1 MKKRWICGF
10 LAAVMLLGL
19 LSGLTPV
26 ISATGSETTPATDP
40 SESSPE
46 ATDPTESIPEDTDPT
61 EPPPSETDPTEPPPE
76 EGTPMTVSDDL
87 IEVLKTM
94 EGFSPVAYWDYSQ
107 WTIGYGTKCPEGKEH
122 YYTVDNPFPEEE
134 AEALLLEELSYFEEV
149 IRQFAEKYSLELQ
162 QHQFDA
168 LVSFS
173 YNCGGNWVNDVNGY
187 FNKAV
192 REGDMSNRLIYGMCL
207 WSSAGGDY
215 ILIDRRKCEANM
227 YIYGVYR
234 AYNTTGGVPASIK
247 HVFLDGNGGAPRY
260 VIHGY
265 NADDPA
271 GIVTEFKTLPTGTD
285 SSGKTFT
292 YQFAGWYTAAS
303 GGTRVTVLDGSL
315 SNGTVL
321 YAHWKDPQGNVVT
334 LPKGTVIDGVTVT
347 VNASGK
353 IRTGP
358 GTYYPVVKTISAG
371 ETLTITET
379 FQSGSTLWGKCEY
392 GWISLYYTNYD
403 EVISGGSTDPED
415 PEGQWGTVTTQSGG
429 TVNVRCGPG
438 TSYDVVGVKE
448 TGERVQ
454 IFARQSD
461 GTREW
466 GQMADGNWICLDY
479 VVFDVTLQS
488 ISVAS
493 RPTKTQYVQ
502 RQDSLSLAGSALTL
516 LYSDGS
522 TETIGITADM
532 VSGFSNEKLGDVT
545 VTVTYQGKTTSFTV
559 TVIKATVVFKNYDGT
574 VLSSAQYAY
583 GETVKIPADP
593 TRPAEGDCIYRFTG
607 WDKTVTACAGNAVYT
622 AVYEAIQ
629 GQWGTVTTQS
639 GGTVNVRCG
648 PGTSYDVVGVKETGE
663 RVQIFARQSDGTREW
678 GQMADGNWICLDY
691 VSFDSASGSLTGDFD
706 GSGAVNEDDAIYLL
720 WHVML
725 PERYPA
731 DGNADVNADGNIN
744 EDDAIYL
751 LWHVMLPERYP
762 LYPTSN

>member
-26 ISATGSETTPATDP
+26 IRATGSETTPATDP

-61 EPPPSETDPTEPPPE
+61 EPPPSETDPTEPPPSETDPTEPPPE
-76 EGTPMTVSDDL
+76 EDTPMTVSDDL

-187 FNKAV
+187 FRKAV

-247 HVFLDGNGGAPRY
+247 HVFLDGNGGTPRY

-303 GGTRVTVLDGSL
+303 GGTQVTVLDGSL

-415 PEGQWGTVTTQSGG
+415 PEGQWGTVTTQSDG

-448 TGERVQ
+448 TGDRVQ

-559 TVIKATVVFKNYDGT
+559 TIIKAT
-574 VLSSAQYAY
+574 
-583 GETVKIPADP
+583 E
-593 TRPAEGDCIYRFTG
+593 E
-607 WDKTVTACAGNAVYT
+607 
-622 AVYEAIQ
+622 
-629 GQWGTVTTQS
+629 QWGTVTTQS
-639 GGTVNVRCG
+639 GGAVNVRCG
-648 PGTSYDVVGVKETGE
+648 PGTSYDVVGVKETGD

-691 VSFDSASGSLTGDFD
+691 VSFDSTSGSLTGDFD

-720 WHVML
+720 RHIIF
-725 PERYPA
+725 PENYPISGGA
-731 DGNADVNADGNIN
+731 DFTGDGKIS

-751 LWHVMLPERYP
+751 LRHVLFPEEYP
-762 LYPTSN
+762 LNPS